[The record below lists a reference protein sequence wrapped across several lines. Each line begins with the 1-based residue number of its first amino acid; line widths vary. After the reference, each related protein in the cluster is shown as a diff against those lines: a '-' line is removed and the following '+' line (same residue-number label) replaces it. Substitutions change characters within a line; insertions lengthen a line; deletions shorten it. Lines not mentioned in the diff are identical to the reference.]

1 MEIFKIGNN
10 YLDEYQKEVV
20 LDNSKALLV
29 VAGAG
34 SGKTM
39 TILAKVKYLI
49 EIKKIKSSEILL
61 LSLTNET
68 VNNLKEKLK
77 NMGYKD
83 LEVYTFHKLG
93 LNILRSWIN
102 TINIVSEDY
111 LNFIVD
117 EYMLSYIFNN
127 KQNRKRMIRYFR
139 LNVFKDINSSKE
151 YVEFKSMIIS
161 IIHLIKNN
169 NFDINYVFNI
179 YEKSIFDKSVW
190 KIILD
195 ILIIYKRELDSLG
208 LIDFDDMINEA
219 YKLIKENNIS
229 FNYKY
234 IIIDEFQDISVARYK
249 LVKEVLDRSNAKFIA
264 VGDDWQS
271 IYGFTGCSVDILI
284 NFNKYFE
291 DSNILYLKNTYRNS
305 TELIYV
311 ASNFILKNNF
321 QIKKELFS
329 SKHIDKP
336 IKIVYSN
343 DKNILENL
351 LKLINKDNVMILGR
365 NNYDIKNHTVN
376 NYRYLTIHK
385 SKGLEAD
392 EVILINLENKIDGFP
407 NKKGTDKFKRKL
419 LKNKEKYKYAE
430 ERRLF
435 YVALTRTKNSIYLVL
450 RKDNKSIFVSELIN
464 DFKDYIE
471 YIKIK
476 FFLFKIY
483 YL

>member
-1 MEIFKIGNN
+1 MEIFKVGNN
-10 YLDEYQKEVV
+10 YLDEYQKSVV
-20 LDNSKALLV
+20 LDDSNALLV

-49 EIKKIKSSEILL
+49 EIKGIKSKEILL

-68 VNNLKEKLK
+68 VNNLKEKL
-77 NMGYKD
+77 NDLGYND
-83 LEVYTFHKLG
+83 MNVYTFHKLG
-93 LNILRSWIN
+93 LNILREN
-102 TINIVSEDY
+102 LKNINIVNEDY
-111 LNFIVD
+111 LSFIVD
-117 EYMLSYIFNN
+117 EYFLSYIFNN
-127 KQNRKRMIRYFR
+127 KYYKKIIIRYFR
-139 LNVFKDINSSKE
+139 INIYKDINSSKE
-151 YVEFKSMIIS
+151 YINFKSMLINL
-161 IIHLIKNN
+161 IHLIKNN
-169 NFDINYVFNI
+169 NININYVYEI
-179 YEKSIFDKSVW
+179 YKKKIIDKFIW

-219 YKLIKENNIS
+219 YNSIKNNNLS

-249 LVKEVLDRSNAKFIA
+249 LVKEIMDKSNARFVA

-284 NFNKYFE
+284 NFNNYFL
-291 DSNILYLKNTYRNS
+291 DTNTLYLKNTYRNS
-305 TELIYV
+305 SELIYV
-311 ASNFILKNNF
+311 ASKFILKNSF

-329 SKHIDKP
+329 LKHISKP
-336 IKIVYSN
+336 IKIVYSS
-343 DKNILENL
+343 DKDILQ
-351 LKLINKDNVMILGR
+351 KLIKHIDKYDVMILGR
-365 NNYDIKNHTVN
+365 NNYDIKDYTIYNC
-376 NYRYLTIHK
+376 RYLTVHK

-392 EVILINLENKIDGFP
+392 EVILINLENKLDGFP
-407 NKKGTDKFKRKL
+407 NKKKDDK
-419 LKNKEKYKYAE
+419 LKKQLIKTPEKYKYAE

-450 RKDNKSIFVSELIN
+450 RMDNKSIFIKELIK

-471 YIKIK
+471 YIR
-476 FFLFKIY
+476 L
-483 YL
+483 